1 MFAKPPAL
9 DHPAAANLL
18 LAGTTAAEMLHV
30 TGVREGDTVVVHGA
44 SGAVGV
50 SVLQQAREVG
60 VRCVGTASEHNFDV
74 VRRFGGEPVS
84 YGDGLADRLRAPAPD
99 GFVAAQRFRL
109 SDSQLSGFPRSD
121 HRFLA
126 IYEIDGDPSRAF
138 ELLERELESG
148 RIVLPASINAAD
160 IRPWCYTPITDRM
173 TAGEGRAAARA

>member
-1 MFAKPPAL
+1 MPDHVLIVLTNPTEGQEDEYNDWYSNTHLAEVTAL
-9 DHPAAANLL
+9 
-18 LAGTTAAEMLHV
+18 
-30 TGVREGDTVVVHGA
+30 
-44 SGAVGV
+44 
-50 SVLQQAREVG
+50 
-60 VRCVGTASEHNFDV
+60 
-74 VRRFGGEPVS
+74 
-84 YGDGLADRLRAPAPD
+84 D

-148 RIVLPASINAAD
+148 RMVLPASINAAD